1 MNDNLIS
8 ILDTLSTAAEE
19 AFNLNEIPVAAVV
32 VDKNNNIVGIGSNNR
47 QNNKSVIGHAE
58 ILAILD
64 AENNIGDWRLDGYD
78 MYVTLEPCHMCIE
91 VIKESRLDNIYYICN
106 GKCLNDLPSN
116 FIKLNN
122 INEYEYKFN
131 NLLTSFFDNMR

>member
-1 MNDNLIS
+1 
-8 ILDTLSTAAEE
+8 
-19 AFNLNEIPVAAVV
+19 
-32 VDKNNNIVGIGSNNR
+32 
-47 QNNKSVIGHAE
+47 
-58 ILAILD
+58 
-64 AENNIGDWRLDGYD
+64 
-78 MYVTLEPCHMCIE
+78 MCRE

-106 GKCLNDLPSN
+106 GKCLDDLPSN